1 MQIFRNMR
9 VSMRDGVNLSTNVFL
24 PDGIGPWPVVLVRTA
39 YNRNFVYDSS
49 FPRFEMALV
58 VQDCRGRYASEGE
71 YYPFVN
77 EANDGYD
84 TLEWI
89 SSQTWCNGK
98 IGMYGAS
105 YLAATQFYAAISGSK
120 KISVLNPQFMA
131 EDCWK
136 QAYFSNGAFSLGL
149 TWSWLCFETNS
160 KTSEASL
167 MPAFNVGELLRTLP
181 LIDLDIK
188 SGADSVK
195 SYRDFV
201 SNNVYCEFW
210 KQFSLRDQYDKF
222 QMPVLLTGGWYDYY
236 PSEMLKLFCELRK
249 HSDTKQIADSHRIII
264 GPWTH
269 GINYSTTL
277 GEIDFGKDSL
287 KENDATIRWL
297 DCILHEKNASQFQ
310 SAPIKIFVMGKNAW
324 QDEYEWPPVRIRYTN
339 YYLHSSGNIDTTPP
353 GKDEKPDTYD
363 YDPSNPVPTVG
374 GNHSI
379 GPYNPGLYEL
389 AKPGPYDQR
398 VLETRDD
405 VMVYTGDI
413 LKHDVEI
420 TGPIIFNL
428 FASSSAVDT
437 DFVVKLA
444 DVYPDGMS
452 INISEG
458 IIRARFRNN
467 VWGEPE
473 LIEPGR
479 VYEFNVDMVA
489 TSNVF
494 KKGHRIKIYLT
505 SSSFP
510 LWDRNLN
517 TGNNPAYDTQMKI
530 AHQTIFHDSLRPSHI
545 VLPIAG

>member
-413 LKHDVEI
+413 LKHDIEI